1 MGRKRFSREFEFV
14 RNWDSLP
21 DDAVIPTKIAA
32 FFLGI
37 DERTVRYHP
46 ALTRVQLSQG
56 RYGFRCGDLRK
67 LARGELRET
76 VA

>member
-46 ALTRVQLSQG
+46 HLTRVQLSQG
-56 RYGFRCGDLRK
+56 RYGFRCGDLRR
-67 LARGELRET
+67 LARGGFKEA